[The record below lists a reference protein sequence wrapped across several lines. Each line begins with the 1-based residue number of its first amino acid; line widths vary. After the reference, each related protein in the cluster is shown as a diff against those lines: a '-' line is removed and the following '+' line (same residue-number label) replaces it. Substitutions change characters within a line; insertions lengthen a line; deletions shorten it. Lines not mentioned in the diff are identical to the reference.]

1 MGSEMCIRDSYL
13 FDLEEDPT
21 EDNNLVGTQREQA
34 LLDALRTALGEIDAP
49 TEQLMRLGL

>member
-1 MGSEMCIRDSYL
+1 MPIDEHYL

-21 EDNNLVGTQREQA
+21 EENNLVGTQSERVM
-34 LLDALRTALGEIDAP
+34 LDALRTALGEIDAP